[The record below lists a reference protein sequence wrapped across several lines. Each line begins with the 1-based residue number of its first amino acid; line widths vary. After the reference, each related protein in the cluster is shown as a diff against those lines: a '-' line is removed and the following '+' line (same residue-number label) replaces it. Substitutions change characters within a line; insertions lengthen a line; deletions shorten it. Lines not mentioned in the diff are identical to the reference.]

1 MIRIIIED
9 IPDDREEEIIIRSN
23 NIDERILKLIYAIK
37 SGRDKLTCY
46 EEGSIRLIEPKSV
59 FYFEAVDNKVF
70 VYCES
75 KVFEIRQKLYEIEQ
89 QFENSDFIRVSKS
102 VIVNIGKIQKLTPTF
117 NSRFEALLKNGEK
130 IIISRQYVPE
140 MKKKLGIGG
149 QP

>member
-1 MIRIIIED
+1 M
-9 IPDDREEEIIIRSN
+9 PDDREEEIIIRSN
-23 NIDERILKLIYAIK
+23 NIDERILKLIYSIK

-70 VYCES
+70 VCCES

-102 VIVNIGKIQKLTPTF
+102 VIVNLGKIQKLTPTF
-117 NSRFEALLKNGEK
+117 NGRFEALLKNGEK

>member
-1 MIRIIIED
+1 M
-9 IPDDREEEIIIRSN
+9 PDDREEEIIIRSN
-23 NIDERILKLIYAIK
+23 NIDERILKLIYSIK

-102 VIVNIGKIQKLTPTF
+102 VIVNLGKIQKLTPTF